1 MITRPH
7 EAQKCSFQG
16 VSFDLLATDE
26 RVMVTKML
34 FDASDDV
41 PFHEHPQTQA
51 GYVVSGRYRLRTRGA
66 DAAGVPGGDVDAEL
80 GPGDSYVIPG
90 GVEHA
95 ITVLESGEVIDVFT
109 PPRPEFL

>member
-1 MITRPH
+1 MITRPDDVK
-7 EAQKCSFQG
+7 KCSFQG
-16 VSFDLLATDE
+16 VSFDLLANDE

-34 FDASDDV
+34 FDASNDV

-66 DAAGVPGGDVDAEL
+66 DEAGAPGGDVDAEL

-109 PPRPEFL
+109 PPRQDFL